1 MSLLPDRAAR
11 AFPLL
16 LLGLLTAVALVLDRM
31 TQLPYFMPSNSHGE
45 PDLTVYN
52 FTATGFDVNGAPM
65 YHLVADRMKHFPDD
79 TADLDHPHMRRTE
92 PGSEPLTVVGEAAHL
107 SNRGND
113 IWFERNVTMRDEG
126 SAQKAPVTVLT
137 SKLAVDVPKG
147 LIHSDA
153 PTESD
158 SKGIH
163 MSTIGFDYNDKT
175 GVLVMNSPGKL
186 TYARAKH

>member
-16 LLGLLTAVALVLDRM
+16 LLCLLTAVALMLDRM
-31 TQLPYFMPSNSHGE
+31 TQLPNFLPSASHSE

-52 FTATGFDVNGAPM
+52 FTATGYDANGAPL
-65 YHLVADRMKHFPDD
+65 YHLVADRMKHYQDD

-92 PGSEPLTVVGEAAHL
+92 PGEEPLTVVGEIAHL
-107 SNRGND
+107 TNRGND
-113 IWFERNVTMRDEG
+113 IWFERNVTLRDEG
-126 SAQKAPVTVLT
+126 NGQKAPVTIQT

-147 LIHSDA
+147 LMHSDA
-153 PTESD
+153 PAESD
-158 SKGIH
+158 TKGIH
-163 MSTIGFDYNDKT
+163 LSSIGFDYNDKT

-186 TYARAKH
+186 TYARAKR